1 MMALLIPQVASFPYA
16 SLTKKLPPNKTSF
29 SGTIQCK
36 ASSASVSDQNQ
47 QVSRQSVNF
56 KPDFWN
62 HDYIQSL
69 DNQYKDQAYEE
80 ENRKLRSEV
89 RKMLLETA
97 NTLDQLEFIDTL
109 QRLGLG
115 HHFKEEINKILGN
128 ICNNVDKFKS
138 KQNLRAVAL
147 VFRLLRQ
154 HGYEISTDV
163 FDSFKNEEGDFE
175 TSLSE
180 DIRGILSLYEA
191 SFLLMEDENNLDK
204 AKDFTS
210 KSLED
215 FVSKNPTHELKS
227 QVKHALEVPLHWRL
241 PRWEARWFIGEY
253 ERIPNMNPTL
263 LHLAKLDYNMLQAM
277 YQEEVKSNIRWWERS
292 GLEKK
297 VKFFRCR
304 VVDNYVWGLGMQDGP
319 EYGKLRKVIGNFC
332 AMIALTDD
340 MYDVYGTLQEL
351 ELFTEAIIRWD
362 ANDLDN
368 LPDYMKVV
376 FFAIYNFADEVASE
390 VLKEKGQNVHSY
402 LKKGWQ
408 DLCRAYIVE
417 ARWYHGGKTP
427 SLKEYLENG
436 SISIGAHIS
445 HLHAYL
451 YLPDNAIR
459 KMDLDSLDPS
469 RSNLI
474 YSSSLNA
481 RLLNDL
487 GSFKREKKTGDVPS
501 AIQLYMNDSGASEEE
516 AIQHIKRLI
525 YKTWQKINQQVATSS
540 FSRDFN
546 MSAWEISR
554 TSIFHYSKEDDSYTL
569 QHSEFE
575 DLVHLLIFDPI
586 PNITCS

>member
-277 YQEEVKSNIRWWERS
+277 YQEEVKSNIRWWERT

-297 VKFFRCR
+297 LKFFRRR
-304 VVDNYVWGLGMQDGP
+304 VVESYVWGLGMQDGP
-319 EYGKLRKVIGNFC
+319 EFGKLREVIGKLFV
-332 AMIALTDD
+332 IITLTDD

-362 ANDLDN
+362 ANDLDS
-368 LPDYMKVV
+368 LPDYTKVV
-376 FFAIYNFADEVASE
+376 FFAIYNFVDEVASHI
-390 VLKEKGQNVHSY
+390 LKEKGHNVYSY
-402 LKKGWQ
+402 IKKWWQ
-408 DLCRAYIVE
+408 DVCKAFWVE
-417 ARWYHGGKTP
+417 ARWCHGGKTP
-427 SLKEYLENG
+427 SLEEYLENG
-436 SISIGAHIS
+436 WISSSGPLFHI
-445 HLHAYL
+445 HAYL
-451 YLPDNAIR
+451 YLPNSSIR
-459 KMDLDSLDPS
+459 KQDLDSFDP

-474 YSSSLNA
+474 YLPGLNF

-487 GSFKREKKTGDVPS
+487 GSFKREAKTGDLPS
-501 AIQLYMNDSGASEEE
+501 AIQWYMNDTGASEEE
-516 AIQHIKRLI
+516 AIQHIKFLI

-546 MSAWEISR
+546 LTALELSR
-554 TSIFHYSKEDDSYTL
+554 ICTFFYCSEDDPYTL

-575 DLVHLLIFDPI
+575 DLVHSLIFEPI
-586 PNITCS
+586 PIIACS